1 VPCILHLENRVGLK
15 FFTMLLWAG
24 MSNAIS
30 GNTFPQVT
38 AQGLRFDAF
47 FAAVNDIFNTIVIGT
62 ELHPGQWDCPK
73 DKTKKEVGIICLDNN
88 RTRKVVNSFNLF
100 VDLCIVDDN
109 KKQQWKQSINHY
121 CKAMKLLRK
130 KSNLTVDELESFQSH
145 IDAFLF
151 FG

>member
-1 VPCILHLENRVGLK
+1 
-15 FFTMLLWAG
+15 MLLRAG
-24 MSNAIS
+24 LSNAIS

-109 KKQQWKQSINHY
+109 KSSNGNRALITIAKQ
-121 CKAMKLLRK
+121 
-130 KSNLTVDELESFQSH
+130 
-145 IDAFLF
+145 
-151 FG
+151 